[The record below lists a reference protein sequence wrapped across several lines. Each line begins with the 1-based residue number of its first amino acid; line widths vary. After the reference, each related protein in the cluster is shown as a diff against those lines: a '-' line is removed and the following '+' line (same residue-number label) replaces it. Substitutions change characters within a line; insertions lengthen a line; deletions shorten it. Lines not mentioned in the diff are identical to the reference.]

1 MKKYIFYTL
10 LLIFVANVSYAQKDQ
25 KTIEAAKKRLTE
37 LRAKKAKIEKEMQEI
52 LQPDQVITTEIKDG
66 IRTQTVQTKTPDTL
80 PSPTETLVD
89 QEDKLVVQGATPEIN
104 ATKTKISRRDK
115 RRQKETENID
125 IVIEQPEEIIEETA
139 IEIVAETPEIETEV
153 VPETPKTKIS
163 RRDKRRQKETGNIDI
178 VIEQPEEIVEETAIE
193 IVAETPKI
201 ETEIVPE
208 TPKTKISRRDKRR
221 QKETENVDIVI
232 EQPKEIVEET
242 AIEIVAETPE
252 IETEIV
258 PETPKTKISRRDKRR
273 QKETENVDIVIEQP
287 EEIMEETAIEIVAE
301 TPEIETEVVPETP
314 KVKISRRDKRR
325 QKETENIDIVI
336 EQPEEIVEETAI
348 EIVAETPEI
357 ETEVVPETPKA
368 KISRRDK
375 RRQKETEN
383 IDIVIEQ
390 PEEIIEETAIEIVAE
405 TPEIETEVVPETPKA
420 KISRRDKRRQKETE
434 NIDIVIEQPEEIIE
448 ETAIEIVA
456 ETPEIETEIIP
467 ETPKVKISRR
477 DKRRQK
483 ETENIDIVIEQPEEI
498 VEETAI
504 EIVAETPEIETE
516 IIPETPKAKI
526 SRRDKRRQ
534 KETENIDIV
543 IEQPEEIVEETAIEI
558 VAETPE
564 IETEVVPETPK
575 AKISRR
581 DKRRQK
587 ETENIDIV
595 IEQPEEIVEE
605 TAIEIVAKTP
615 EIETEIVLETPK
627 TKISRRDKR
636 RQKETENFD
645 IVIEQPEEIIEETAI
660 EIVAE
665 TPEIETEVVPE
676 TPETKISRRD
686 KRRQKE
692 TENIDI
698 VIEQPEEI
706 IEETAIE
713 IVAETPEIETE
724 VVPEIPKAKI
734 SRRDKRRQ
742 KETENFDI
750 VIEQPE
756 EIVEE
761 TAIEIV
767 AETPEIETEVVEK
780 VQKSAKVETDN
791 APKIEVNIQ
800 STGIEIEDTPP
811 IEIAIRVPKVDAPPT
826 EAVEL
831 VQETKLSRKER
842 RKLRQ
847 TENFDIKIESPEEAP
862 TIELVETQPTESTDN
877 ESVTRVKDPEEEAII
892 AEIETAVSKKAML
905 SIDVVDMPMTAKSR
919 GVNLS
924 NEASFA
930 MMDILTATPPES
942 VPPEVT
948 FYDAKLKLIVGEM
961 EALASKSALL
971 PSGMKRINDKLS
983 TIESQLLKF
992 DDMKSEP
999 ETAKYMNFMQM
1010 NIDILQNTTDDPNAN
1025 SPTGMLMEPK
1035 ADTPSS
1041 APKGAQ
1047 KIYFTKDSDAIGY
1060 PFEKELEALVATAKD
1075 IPALYLIIESMD
1087 ENQSKSRIAQKR
1099 ADNIRIFLEEK
1110 GLAPQRIRSRYFN
1123 NTPEELSAQPA
1134 MNILIVDN

>member
-89 QEDKLVVQGATPEIN
+89 QEDKLVGQDATPEIN
-104 ATKTKISRRDK
+104 AT
-115 RRQKETENID
+115 
-125 IVIEQPEEIIEETA
+125 
-139 IEIVAETPEIETEV
+139 
-153 VPETPKTKIS
+153 
-163 RRDKRRQKETGNIDI
+163 
-178 VIEQPEEIVEETAIE
+178 
-193 IVAETPKI
+193 
-201 ETEIVPE
+201 
-208 TPKTKISRRDKRR
+208 
-221 QKETENVDIVI
+221 
-232 EQPKEIVEET
+232 
-242 AIEIVAETPE
+242 
-252 IETEIV
+252 
-258 PETPKTKISRRDKRR
+258 
-273 QKETENVDIVIEQP
+273 
-287 EEIMEETAIEIVAE
+287 
-301 TPEIETEVVPETP
+301 

-357 ETEVVPETPKA
+357 ETEVV
-368 KISRRDK
+368 
-375 RRQKETEN
+375 
-383 IDIVIEQ
+383 
-390 PEEIIEETAIEIVAE
+390 
-405 TPEIETEVVPETPKA
+405 
-420 KISRRDKRRQKETE
+420 
-434 NIDIVIEQPEEIIE
+434 
-448 ETAIEIVA
+448 
-456 ETPEIETEIIP
+456 
-467 ETPKVKISRR
+467 
-477 DKRRQK
+477 
-483 ETENIDIVIEQPEEI
+483 
-498 VEETAI
+498 
-504 EIVAETPEIETE
+504 
-516 IIPETPKAKI
+516 
-526 SRRDKRRQ
+526 
-534 KETENIDIV
+534 
-543 IEQPEEIVEETAIEI
+543 
-558 VAETPE
+558 
-564 IETEVVPETPK
+564 
-575 AKISRR
+575 
-581 DKRRQK
+581 
-587 ETENIDIV
+587 
-595 IEQPEEIVEE
+595 
-605 TAIEIVAKTP
+605 
-615 EIETEIVLETPK
+615 
-627 TKISRRDKR
+627 
-636 RQKETENFD
+636 
-645 IVIEQPEEIIEETAI
+645 
-660 EIVAE
+660 
-665 TPEIETEVVPE
+665 
-676 TPETKISRRD
+676 
-686 KRRQKE
+686 
-692 TENIDI
+692 
-698 VIEQPEEI
+698 
-706 IEETAIE
+706 
-713 IVAETPEIETE
+713 
-724 VVPEIPKAKI
+724 
-734 SRRDKRRQ
+734 
-742 KETENFDI
+742 
-750 VIEQPE
+750 
-756 EIVEE
+756 
-761 TAIEIV
+761 
-767 AETPEIETEVVEK
+767 EK
-780 VQKSAKVETDN
+780 VQKSAKVDTDN
-791 APKIEVNIQ
+791 VPKIEVNIQ

-877 ESVTRVKDPEEEAII
+877 ESVIRVKDPEEEAII

-1110 GLAPQRIRSRYFN
+1110 GVAPQRIRSRYFN